1 MISISHWGMFDA
13 PEPVTDA
20 MLVCHNIVAQEVRR
34 INQKLQQQ
42 LQIQGHLDSMDTDG
56 RHKWLG
62 LFGIA
67 CVCKECLNEE

>member
-1 MISISHWGMFDA
+1 MISISHWGMFEEPLSDA
-13 PEPVTDA
+13 RQT
-20 MLVCHNIVAQEVRR
+20 
-34 INQKLQQQ
+34 NQRLQQQ